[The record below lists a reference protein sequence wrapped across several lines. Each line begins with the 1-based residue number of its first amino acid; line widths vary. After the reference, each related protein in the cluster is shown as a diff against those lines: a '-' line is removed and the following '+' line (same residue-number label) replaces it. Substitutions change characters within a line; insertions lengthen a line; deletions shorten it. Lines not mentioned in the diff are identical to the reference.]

1 MTAPAARDDL
11 ARALLDARA
20 ENDRLR
26 ADAQAAVALVLE
38 QAGLAVANVE
48 IGFHDGI
55 SGEWHPMAGPSIIS
69 AACAAIRSLA
79 PAGSLAAVEALRKE
93 RDLAVAQND
102 RLWAANHNLVAE
114 QDALTA
120 ELDAAQQREAGL
132 LEALTPSGDTKAA
145 YMGEIKDP
153 DTKRMVS
160 WTAIKMVMAMVSAR
174 AALSHGGRG
183 GDLPDAVDPPCTDC
197 DDTGPAAKEV

>member
-55 SGEWHPMAGPSIIS
+55 SGEWHPLAGPSIIS

-79 PAGSLAAVEALRKE
+79 PAGSLAAVDALRKE

-120 ELDAAQQREAGL
+120 ELDAAQQRSAGSHQGVPAQL
-132 LEALTPSGDTKAA
+132 SIQKGSPMKVNLVQLMRAGADALEKID
-145 YMGEIKDP
+145 
-153 DTKRMVS
+153 RM
-160 WTAIKMVMAMVSAR
+160 AR
-174 AALSHGGRG
+174 AWTCPRSVAIVRLIRE
-183 GDLPDAVDPPCTDC
+183 
-197 DDTGPAAKEV
+197 AKE

>member
-26 ADAQAAVALVLE
+26 ADAQAAVALALE
-38 QAGLAVANVE
+38 QAAKIATRHWEGEPEDTLAMEAE
-48 IGFHDGI
+48 IR
-55 SGEWHPMAGPSIIS
+55 A
-69 AACAAIRSLA
+69 LA
-79 PAGSLAAVEALRKE
+79 PADGLAAVEALRKE

-132 LEALTPSGDTKAA
+132 LLQEVWDSDR
-145 YMGEIKDP
+145 DS
-153 DTKRMVS
+153 D
-160 WTAIKMVMAMVSAR
+160 
-174 AALSHGGRG
+174 
-183 GDLPDAVDPPCTDC
+183 GDLCIYLDEFGDNDLLDRIEAFLATK
-197 DDTGPAAKEV
+197 GAESE